1 MTGRVEGRVCVVT
14 GGAQGIGATYAKALA
29 TEGAKLVISDID
41 DGTAVADEIKAS
53 GGEAIALQND
63 VSHWQSCQEMAAG
76 ALKAFGRIDVLI
88 NNAAIFGK
96 LERASI
102 EEISPELFDRVMKVN
117 AGGTFLCT
125 KAVLPAMKKQGYG
138 KIINISTSR
147 IFAGLPFYT
156 HYDASKGAVFGMT
169 RAMAKE
175 LGDHGIRVN
184 AIAPGSTMSENVKAR
199 TDWRDGGPAAKLAG
213 RSLKRLQDPEDLIGA
228 CLYLASAESDF
239 TTGQTL
245 VIDGGGAM
253 W

>member
-1 MTGRVEGRVCVVT
+1 MSRAVSRGTVQIHIERCKGCELCIPACPPRVLSMSS
-14 GGAQGIGATYAKALA
+14 ALN
-29 TEGAKLVISDID
+29 
-41 DGTAVADEIKAS
+41 
-53 GGEAIALQND
+53 AL
-63 VSHWQSCQEMAAG
+63 
-76 ALKAFGRIDVLI
+76 GRIDVLI

-96 LERASI
+96 LDRASI
-102 EEISPELFDRVMKVN
+102 EEISPELFNRVLKVN
-117 AGGTFLCT
+117 VGGTFLCT
-125 KAVLPAMKKQGYG
+125 KAVLPAMKEQGYG

>member
-1 MTGRVEGRVCVVT
+1 MPNRVEGRVCIVT
-14 GGAQGIGATYAKALA
+14 GAAQGLGAAYAKALA
-29 TEGAKLVISDID
+29 AEGAKVVVSDID
-41 DGTAVADEIKAS
+41 DASAVAAEIAAS
-53 GGEAIALQND
+53 GAEALALRND
-63 VSHWQSCQEMAAG
+63 VSDWDSCRDMVAKSVE
-76 ALKAFGRIDVLI
+76 KFGRVDVLI
-88 NNAAIFGK
+88 NNAAIFGN

-102 EEISPELFDRVMKVN
+102 DEISPELFERVMKVN
-117 AGGTFLCT
+117 VTGTFLCT
-125 KAVLPAMKKQGYG
+125 KATIPVMREQGYG
-138 KIINISTSR
+138 KIVNISTSR
-147 IFAGLPFYT
+147 IFAGLPFYV

-175 LGDHGIRVN
+175 LGDDGIRVN

-228 CLYLASAESDF
+228 CVFFASAESDF
-239 TTGQTL
+239 VTGQTL

>member
-1 MTGRVEGRVCVVT
+1 MPNRVEGRVCIVT
-14 GGAQGIGATYAKALA
+14 GAAQGLGATYAKALA
-29 TEGAKLVISDID
+29 AEGAKVVVSDID
-41 DGTAVADEIKAS
+41 DASAVAAEINAS
-53 GGEAIALQND
+53 GAQALALQND
-63 VSHWQSCQEMAAG
+63 VSDWDSCQDMVARTVA
-76 ALKAFGRIDVLI
+76 KFGRVDVLI
-88 NNAAIFGK
+88 NNAAIFGN

-102 EEISPELFDRVMKVN
+102 DEISPELFERVMKVN
-117 AGGTFLCT
+117 VTGTFLCT
-125 KAVLPAMKKQGYG
+125 KAAIPVMCEQGYG
-138 KIINISTSR
+138 KIVNISTSR
-147 IFAGLPFYT
+147 IFAGLPFYM

-175 LGDHGIRVN
+175 LGDDGIRVN

-228 CLYLASAESDF
+228 CVFFASAESDF
-239 TTGQTL
+239 VTGQTL

>member
-1 MTGRVEGRVCVVT
+1 MPKRVEGRVCIVT
-14 GGAQGIGATYAKALA
+14 GAAQGIGATYAKSLA
-29 TEGAKLVISDID
+29 GEGAKVVVSDID
-41 DGTAVADEIKAS
+41 DADAVADEIRAS
-53 GGEAIALQND
+53 GGDALALRSD
-63 VSHWQSCQEMAAG
+63 VADWDSCQEMVA
-76 ALKAFGRIDVLI
+76 KTVEAFGRLDVLV

-102 EEISPELFDRVMKVN
+102 DEISPELFDRVMKVN
-117 AGGTFLCT
+117 VGGTFLCT
-125 KAVLPAMKKQGYG
+125 KAAIPVMREQGYG
-138 KIINISTSR
+138 KIVNISTSR
-147 IFAGLPFYT
+147 IFAGLPFYL

-175 LGDHGIRVN
+175 LGDDGIRVN

-213 RSLKRLQDPEDLIGA
+213 RSLKRLQEPEDLIGA
-228 CLYLASAESDF
+228 CIFFASAESDF
-239 TTGQTL
+239 VTGQTL

>member
-1 MTGRVEGRVCVVT
+1 MPKRLEGRVCIVT
-14 GGAQGIGATYAKALA
+14 GAAQGIGATYAKSLA
-29 TEGAKLVISDID
+29 GEGAKVFVSDID
-41 DGTAVADEIKAS
+41 DASAVADEIRAS
-53 GGEAIALQND
+53 GGDALALRSD
-63 VSHWQSCQEMAAG
+63 VADWDSCQEMVA
-76 ALKAFGRIDVLI
+76 KTVEAFGRLDVLI

-102 EEISPELFDRVMKVN
+102 DEISPELFDRVMKVN
-117 AGGTFLCT
+117 VGGTFLCT
-125 KAVLPAMKKQGYG
+125 KAAVPVMREQRYG
-138 KIINISTSR
+138 KIVNISTSR
-147 IFAGLPFYT
+147 IFAGLPFYL

-175 LGDHGIRVN
+175 LGDDGIRVN

-213 RSLKRLQDPEDLIGA
+213 RSLKRLQEPDDLIGA
-228 CLYLASAESDF
+228 CIFFASAESDF
-239 TTGQTL
+239 VTGQTL

>member
-102 EEISPELFDRVMKVN
+102 EEISPELFDRVLKVN
-117 AGGTFLCT
+117 VGGTFLCT

>member
-1 MTGRVEGRVCVVT
+1 MPNRVENRVCIVT
-14 GGAQGIGATYAKALA
+14 GAAQGLGATYAKALA
-29 TEGAKLVISDID
+29 EEGAKVVVSDID
-41 DGTAVADEIKAS
+41 DAS
-53 GGEAIALQND
+53 GVAAEINASGAEALALQND
-63 VSHWQSCQEMAAG
+63 VSDWESCQDMVAKTVE
-76 ALKAFGRIDVLI
+76 KFGRVDVLI
-88 NNAAIFGK
+88 NNAAIFGN

-102 EEISPELFDRVMKVN
+102 DEISPELFERVMKVN
-117 AGGTFLCT
+117 VTGTFLCT
-125 KAVLPAMKKQGYG
+125 KAAIPVMREHGYG
-138 KIINISTSR
+138 KIVNISTSR
-147 IFAGLPFYT
+147 IFAGLPFYV

-175 LGDHGIRVN
+175 LGDDGIRVN

-228 CLYLASAESDF
+228 CIFFASAESDF
-239 TTGQTL
+239 VTGQTL

>member
-1 MTGRVEGRVCVVT
+1 MPKRVEGRVCIVT
-14 GGAQGIGATYAKALA
+14 GAAQGIGATYAKSLA
-29 TEGAKLVISDID
+29 GEGAKVVVSDID
-41 DGTAVADEIKAS
+41 DATAVADEIRAS
-53 GGEAIALQND
+53 GDDALALRSD
-63 VSHWQSCQEMAAG
+63 VADWDSCQEMVA
-76 ALKAFGRIDVLI
+76 KTVEAFGRLDVLI

-102 EEISPELFDRVMKVN
+102 DEISPELFERVMKVN
-117 AGGTFLCT
+117 VGGTFLCT
-125 KAVLPAMKKQGYG
+125 KAAVPVMREQRYG
-138 KIINISTSR
+138 KIVNISTSR
-147 IFAGLPFYT
+147 IFAGLPFYL

-175 LGDHGIRVN
+175 LGDDGIRVN

-213 RSLKRLQDPEDLIGA
+213 RSLKRLQEPDDLIGA
-228 CLYLASAESDF
+228 CIFFASAESDF
-239 TTGQTL
+239 VTGQTL

>member
-1 MTGRVEGRVCVVT
+1 MPKRLEGRVCIVT
-14 GGAQGIGATYAKALA
+14 GAAQGIGANYAKSLA
-29 TEGAKLVISDID
+29 GEGAKVFVSDID
-41 DGTAVADEIKAS
+41 DASAVADEIRAS
-53 GGEAIALQND
+53 GGDALALRSD
-63 VSHWQSCQEMAAG
+63 VADWDSCQEMVA
-76 ALKAFGRIDVLI
+76 KTVEAFGRLDVLI

-102 EEISPELFDRVMKVN
+102 DEISPELFDRVMKVN
-117 AGGTFLCT
+117 VGGTFLCT
-125 KAVLPAMKKQGYG
+125 KAAVPVMREQRYG
-138 KIINISTSR
+138 KIVNISTSR
-147 IFAGLPFYT
+147 IFAGLPFYL

-175 LGDHGIRVN
+175 LGDDGIRVN

-213 RSLKRLQDPEDLIGA
+213 RSLKRLQEPDDLIGA
-228 CLYLASAESDF
+228 CIFFASAESDF
-239 TTGQTL
+239 VTGQTL

>member
-102 EEISPELFDRVMKVN
+102 EEISPELFDRVLKVN
-117 AGGTFLCT
+117 VGGTFLCT

-213 RSLKRLQDPEDLIGA
+213 RSLKRLQDPEDLVGA

>member
-1 MTGRVEGRVCVVT
+1 MPNRVEDRVCIVT
-14 GGAQGIGATYAKALA
+14 GAAQGIGATYARALA
-29 TEGAKLVISDID
+29 AEGARLVVSDID
-41 DGTAVADEIKAS
+41 DAGAVAEEIRAG

-63 VSHWQSCQEMAAG
+63 VSDWDSCRDMAA
-76 ALKAFGRIDVLI
+76 KTVEKFGRIDVLI

-96 LERASI
+96 LDRASI
-102 EEISPELFDRVMKVN
+102 DEISPELFERVMKVN
-117 AGGTFLCT
+117 VGGTFLCT
-125 KAVLPAMKKQGYG
+125 KAVIPGMREQGYG
-138 KIINISTSR
+138 KIVNISTSR
-147 IFAGLPFYT
+147 IFAGLPFYL

-175 LGDHGIRVN
+175 LGDDGIRVN

-213 RSLKRLQDPEDLIGA
+213 RSLKRLQDPEDLIGS
-228 CLYLASAESDF
+228 CIFFASAESDF
-239 TTGQTL
+239 VTGQTL

>member
-1 MTGRVEGRVCVVT
+1 MSKRVEGRVCIVT
-14 GGAQGIGATYAKALA
+14 GAAQGIGATYAKSLA
-29 TEGAKLVISDID
+29 GEGAKVVVSDID
-41 DGTAVADEIKAS
+41 DTSAVADEIRAS
-53 GGEAIALQND
+53 GGDALALRSD
-63 VSHWQSCQEMAAG
+63 VADWDSCQEMVA
-76 ALKAFGRIDVLI
+76 KTVEAFGRLDVLI

-102 EEISPELFDRVMKVN
+102 DEISPELFDRVMKVN
-117 AGGTFLCT
+117 VGGTFLCT
-125 KAVLPAMKKQGYG
+125 KAAVPVMREQRYG
-138 KIINISTSR
+138 KIVNISTSR
-147 IFAGLPFYT
+147 IFAGLPFYL

-175 LGDHGIRVN
+175 LGDDGIRVN

-213 RSLKRLQDPEDLIGA
+213 RSLKRLQEPDDLIGA
-228 CLYLASAESDF
+228 CIFFASAESDF
-239 TTGQTL
+239 VTGQTL